1 MVYHDHDRIK
11 APGLREVSDQIDRD
25 LREGAKRRGGNRGHG
40 RRGRVSVGLHL
51 LTKGATLNIFPDV
64 STHAGPP
71 IVVFDQFFS
80 FKAARVAGR
89 GVIMV
94 KDKDAMAV
102 IRGDI
107 SAAFEEEDAVIQ
119 TPIREGGFHGGSGEA
134 VKGMLRGKEDRV
146 REGFRGAESGGEVSV
161 KQAGKEGIR
170 EESDIGIIRRVGGV
184 IRAARESIRSG
195 MFAPRDM
202 VEVKVKLIQ
211 GELPA
216 SLAASKV
223 LSGAEVKKVLM
234 VGEDNDRVWVPF
246 EVMAPSFQGS
256 DDGKEFPIVNLIVSF
271 CGVKGLGK
279 VSAGMI
285 RSILISL
292 EKDCSSGGKRG
303 VCSESELS

>member
-25 LREGAKRRGGNRGHG
+25 LREGAKRRGGNRGQG
-40 RRGRVSVGLHL
+40 RRGGVSVRFHL
-51 LTKGATLNIFPDV
+51 LTEGATLNIFPDV

-71 IVVFDQFFS
+71 IVAFDQFFS
-80 FKAARVAGR
+80 FKAARVAGG

-94 KDKDAMAV
+94 KDKDATAV

-107 SAAFEEEDAVIQ
+107 GAAFEEEDAVIQ

-134 VKGMLRGKEDRV
+134 VKGVLRGEEDRV

-161 KQAGKEGIR
+161 NQAGKEGIR

-195 MFAPRDM
+195 EFAPRDM
-202 VEVKVKLIQ
+202 VEFKVKLIQ

-216 SLAASKV
+216 SLAAGKV
-223 LSGAEVKKVLM
+223 LSGAKVKEVFM
-234 VGEDNDRVWVPF
+234 VSEDNDRVWVPF

-256 DDGKEFPIVNLIVSF
+256 DNGKEFSIIDLIVSF
-271 CGVKGLGK
+271 CGVKGLGE
-279 VSAGMI
+279 VSTGMI
-285 RSILISL
+285 RSVFISL
-292 EKDCSSGGKRG
+292 KKDCSRGGKRG
-303 VCSESELS
+303 ICSKSE